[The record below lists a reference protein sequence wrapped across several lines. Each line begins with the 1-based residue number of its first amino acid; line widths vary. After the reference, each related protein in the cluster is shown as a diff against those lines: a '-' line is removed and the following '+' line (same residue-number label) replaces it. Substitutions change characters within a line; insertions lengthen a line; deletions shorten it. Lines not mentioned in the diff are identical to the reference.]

1 MTTDFI
7 DDFGQIFNM
16 NYISQSNIS
25 ISRAL
30 LIFYVLIASHFTTDL
45 FAKQFKKFLGDNRIA
60 QHVIGYITM
69 LIIIM
74 NVAGIQDTKPA
85 MLYSLIAYIWF
96 IFTTKLDL
104 QWNMIIVLLLLFG
117 FLYENQLLKKE
128 KIALTDKALNS
139 EDIKK
144 IGEKHNKY
152 KTYLVI
158 AVMLITL
165 VGTILYANKK
175 WSQYDGEN
183 QTGGGQFDL
192 VKFFLY

>member
-1 MTTDFI
+1 MSDLI
-7 DDFGQIFNM
+7 DNLGQIFNM

-30 LIFYVLIASHFTTDL
+30 LIFYVLIASNYTTDL
-45 FAKQFKKFLGDNRIA
+45 FAKQFKKFLSGNRIA

-85 MLYSLIAYIWF
+85 LLYSFIAYVWF

-104 QWNMIIVLLLLFG
+104 QWNMIIILLLLFG

-128 KIALTDKALNS
+128 KTVANDKALTQ

-144 IGEKHNKY
+144 IEEKHNKY
-152 KTYLVI
+152 KTYIVI
-158 AVMLITL
+158 SVMIITL

-175 WSQYDGEN
+175 WVQYDGEN
-183 QTGGGQFDL
+183 QTGGGKFDL
-192 VKFFLY
+192 LTFFLY